1 MGSNVST
8 TCHVNGY
15 ASTAVINGCY
25 SFVAECERRS
35 GSFIATEALGFLVVS
50 GAEKCVGG
58 GVEVDGMITSR
69 CRISITSLI
78 SSSSSSSSCGG

>member
-15 ASTAVINGCY
+15 ASTAVINGRY
-25 SFVAECERRS
+25 SFVAECERS

-58 GVEVDGMITSR
+58 
-69 CRISITSLI
+69 
-78 SSSSSSSSCGG
+78 CGG